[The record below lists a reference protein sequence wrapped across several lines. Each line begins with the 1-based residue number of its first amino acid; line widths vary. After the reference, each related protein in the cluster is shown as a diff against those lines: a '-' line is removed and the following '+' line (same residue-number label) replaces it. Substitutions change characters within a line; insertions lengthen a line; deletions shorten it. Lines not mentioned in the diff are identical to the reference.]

1 MRSHSSQ
8 GGRWTATAAVRD
20 GHLRRPARGYTAIP
34 AFRGSD
40 SGAVP
45 ITVSASAEAQSSL
58 PEHAA
63 AGEQFKYV
71 CKGAVVNWWGWGT
84 KADNRDSMVEVLC

>member
-1 MRSHSSQ
+1 MAAKAEDGQQQQPFETDTCDDQREGIRLYRLSAA
-8 GGRWTATAAVRD
+8 ATA
-20 GHLRRPARGYTAIP
+20 
-34 AFRGSD
+34 
-40 SGAVP
+40 
-45 ITVSASAEAQSSL
+45 AQSSL